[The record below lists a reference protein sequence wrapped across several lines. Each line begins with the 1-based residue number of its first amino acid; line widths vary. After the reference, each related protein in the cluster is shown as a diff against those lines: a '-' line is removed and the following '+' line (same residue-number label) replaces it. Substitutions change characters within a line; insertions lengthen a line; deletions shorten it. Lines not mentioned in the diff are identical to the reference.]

1 MKTLNDDVQMRLTG
15 CCRFAMA
22 GAFEG
27 RRWHKTASDPKAR
40 NAFEQ
45 GLTGLDQSRRC
56 GARPVFRHGHNRRR
70 GKKLGR
76 HFIGIENEAAYV
88 QAAKARISKIKP
100 LDDESL
106 EVVQSAKQQK
116 RIPFGAL
123 VESGMLKPGTVFWS
137 GTQGAG
143 ARAR

>member
-1 MKTLNDDVQMRLTG
+1 MVLDPFFGTG
-15 CCRFAMA
+15 TT
-22 GAFEG
+22 GAV
-27 RRWHKTASDPKAR
+27 A
-40 NAFEQ
+40 
-45 GLTGLDQSRRC
+45 
-56 GARPVFRHGHNRRR
+56 
-70 GKKLGR
+70 KKLGR

-123 VESGMLKPGTVFWS
+123 VESGMLKPGTVFLVRHA
-137 GTQGAG
+137 GAG